1 MILDDPLLWLLF
13 VLLAPVVGASLAVV
27 AGPRGSE
34 IAARATALVA
44 LVGATALLGLRAQG
58 IWGAYFG
65 LDALSDLFLFLIA
78 AIYAASTWYS
88 RGYLGSIGRPFLTPQ
103 RYYALL
109 GAFAF
114 AMLLTVSVTDLGLM
128 WIGLEAT
135 TVASALLI
143 VLERKPTSVEAAWRY
158 TLIASAG
165 LTIALFALLLLY
177 ESTGS
182 LNAFTLATHPV
193 ALTLPLAMAV
203 TLALV
208 GYGTKIGL
216 FPMHTWLPDAH
227 SEAPSPVSALFSGV
241 LLPTALYAFLRV
253 YAVVATPVP
262 AGLSDLV
269 IVFGV
274 VTALVAAFLMQ
285 RQRSYKRLLA
295 YSSMEVMGL
304 AIVGVGLGGIA
315 LYGALILVVAHA
327 FAKSAAFYCSGNVLR
342 KTGTVRIDEVR
353 GLRTELPWT
362 GATWV
367 LSGIA
372 VTGAPP
378 FGTFVGELL
387 ILAEAIALGAWW
399 VVAAFV
405 VAILIAFLGMNGQ
418 IGRMVFGTEPT
429 PTAAPTGTS
438 GPPESPRA
446 VLIPLINV
454 TVALLLGIIAIPYL
468 EPAIRAAAATLG
480 GGVP

>member
-1 MILDDPLLWLLF
+1 MIFGDPLLWLLL
-13 VLLAPVVGASLAVV
+13 VLVAPVAGALLAIV
-27 AGPRGSE
+27 AGTRGSE
-34 IAARATALVA
+34 IAARVTALVTLA
-44 LVGATALLGLRAQG
+44 GAAVLLGMQASG
-58 IWGAYFG
+58 TWGSYLG
-65 LDALSDLFLFLIA
+65 LDSLSDLFLFLVASIFA
-78 AIYAASTWYS
+78 TSTWYS
-88 RGYLGSIGRPFLTPQ
+88 RRYLRSIDRPFLTPQ

-114 AMLLTVSVTDLGLM
+114 AMLLTLSVTDLGLM

-135 TVASALLI
+135 TVTSALLI

-182 LNAFTLATHPV
+182 LNAFALATHPV
-193 ALTLPLAMAV
+193 ALSLPLAMAV

-227 SEAPSPVSALFSGV
+227 SEAPSPVSAMFSGV

-253 YAVVATPVP
+253 YAVVASPVP

-269 IVFGV
+269 IVFGI

-327 FAKSAAFYCSGNVLR
+327 FAKSAAFYCAGNVLR
-342 KTGTVRIDEVR
+342 KTGTTRIDDVR

-367 LSGIA
+367 VSAIA
-372 VTGAPP
+372 VTGTPP

-387 ILAEAIALGAWW
+387 ILAGAIVLGAWW
-399 VVAAFV
+399 VVAACV
-405 VAILIAFLGMNGQ
+405 VAILIAFLGMNAQ
-418 IGRMVFGTEPT
+418 IGRMVFGSERR
-429 PTAAPTGTS
+429 AAPPS
-438 GPPESPRA
+438 SEPAEPASD
-446 VLIPLINV
+446 VLIPMINV
-454 TVALLLGIIAIPYL
+454 GVALLLGIIAIPYL
-468 EPAIRAAAATLG
+468 APAIRSAAAVLG
-480 GGVP
+480 GGIP